1 MGGPGGDGQVHDRI
15 RCQPRRRSQGGRARQ
30 IKVNDALTGAALA
43 ALAAARLGLC
53 GVALIASGLRQRA
66 PLLVLP
72 DWLSRQRPRAG
83 VAAVIAGL
91 LAYILLADRL
101 GFHIVGAVLLA
112 VWMRVLGASW
122 RIALPG
128 AAVFTVLIHLAFYKA
143 LRVPLPWGLLERWA
157 F

>member
-1 MGGPGGDGQVHDRI
+1 MPGQQFGP
-15 RCQPRRRSQGGRARQ
+15 
-30 IKVNDALTGAALA
+30 ALFPGLVAAG
-43 ALAAARLGLC
+43 LGLC